1 MDACGEGKVEFQ
13 AKGANTHRAVH
24 ICIDERRDGD
34 DGGCGDRRSRHC
46 RVGNSS
52 GSEKSRGTSFGIGEI
67 ARDTSHRGSVTNI
80 NTGDV
85 QQVLFS
91 EQGIRPVHRKALL
104 EALAEELPTDTIR
117 FSSKLAAIE
126 SHEQGGGA
134 SIAVVHLE
142 DGTAIKS
149 KVLIGCDGVN
159 SVVARWLGL
168 AEPVHSGRSA
178 VRSLAVFPQ
187 GHRFKHEVQQFVD
200 QAGKRAAFVPL
211 NDREFYWFLTCKD
224 EERDGDDGGVMSAG
238 IAGLATAVALKRVG
252 VRALVLERSQGIRA
266 TGAALTLFPNAWLAL
281 DALGVSH
288 KLTRSYDP
296 LFNGS
301 VTNINTGDVQQ
312 VLFSEQGIRTVHR
325 KTLLEALA
333 EELPTDSIRFSS
345 KLAAI
350 ESQEQGDGTA
360 IKSKVLIG
368 CDGVHSVVAR
378 WLGLAEPV
386 HSGRSAVRSLA
397 VFPQGHRFKHE
408 VQQFVDHQD
417 KRAGFV
423 PLNDREFYWFL
434 TCKEENMT
442 GEPEQIQREVLEKY
456 AENFPSIYLDVVRH
470 ADLSTITW
478 APLMYRHPWRIIF
491 GNLNKGNITVAG
503 DAMHPMTPD
512 LGQGGGSSLEDAVVL
527 GRHIGN
533 SIIKNGGQFV
543 EGDMA
548 KAIDDYVKE
557 RRWRGALLVTG
568 SYFSGWIQQGGAKR
582 WVSIFLVFSLDLRI
596 IIVETFLLC
605 RLGRRTK
612 SRPLIRV
619 SNLDTQ
625 QWYYVIV
632 KLSSSHF
639 LPFRDDSTSMQWK
652 NLPANFKARVAQRN
666 QRHSTIV
673 ELQKQEQ
680 KVGGRVWKFCIS

>member
-1 MDACGEGKVEFQ
+1 MKGEMEMMEDVVIV
-13 AKGANTHRAVH
+13 GAGIAGLATAVALK
-24 ICIDERRDGD
+24 
-34 DGGCGDRRSRHC
+34 
-46 RVGNSS
+46 RVGVRALVLERSQ
-52 GSEKSRGTSFGIGEI
+52 GIRVTG
-67 ARDTSHRGSVTNI
+67 AALTLFPNAWLALDALGVSHKLTRSYDPLFKGSVTNI
-80 NTGDV
+80 ITGDV

-126 SHEQGGGA
+126 SQEQGGGA

-211 NDREFYWFLTCKD
+211 NDREFYWFLTCK
-224 EERDGDDGGVMSAG
+224 
-238 IAGLATAVALKRVG
+238 
-252 VRALVLERSQGIRA
+252 
-266 TGAALTLFPNAWLAL
+266 
-281 DALGVSH
+281 
-288 KLTRSYDP
+288 
-296 LFNGS
+296 
-301 VTNINTGDVQQ
+301 
-312 VLFSEQGIRTVHR
+312 
-325 KTLLEALA
+325 
-333 EELPTDSIRFSS
+333 
-345 KLAAI
+345 
-350 ESQEQGDGTA
+350 
-360 IKSKVLIG
+360 
-368 CDGVHSVVAR
+368 
-378 WLGLAEPV
+378 
-386 HSGRSAVRSLA
+386 
-397 VFPQGHRFKHE
+397 
-408 VQQFVDHQD
+408 
-417 KRAGFV
+417 
-423 PLNDREFYWFL
+423 
-434 TCKEENMT
+434 EENMT

-470 ADLSTITW
+470 ADLSTISW

-533 SIIKNGGQFV
+533 SIIKNGGLFV

-568 SYFSGWIQQGGAKR
+568 SYLSGWIQQGGAKWWEKFLR
-582 WVSIFLVFSLDLRI
+582 DRLFFKYIFGW
-596 IIVETFLLC
+596 
-605 RLGRRTK
+605 LGG
-612 SRPLIRV
+612 LAQY
-619 SNLDTQ
+619 NCG
-625 QWYYVIV
+625 
-632 KLSSSHF
+632 
-639 LPFRDDSTSMQWK
+639 
-652 NLPANFKARVAQRN
+652 NLPAASSSGK
-666 QRHSTIV
+666 
-673 ELQKQEQ
+673 ED
-680 KVGGRVWKFCIS
+680 